1 MKKGSWSHSSV
12 CVILADIRSGHN
24 VGSIFR
30 TADALGVAKIYLVG
44 FTPAPEDK
52 FGRINKEIAKVALG
66 AEKTVNWEA
75 TKNIFALIKKLKTEK
90 HKLVAVE
97 QRVGAKDYKDFK
109 FGESSTDCPTAFIFG
124 NEVNGLS
131 EKILSVCDE
140 VVQIPMRGEKESLNV
155 SVAFGIAL
163 SRILKL

>member
-1 MKKGSWSHSSV
+1 MKKGSWNHQPV
-12 CVILADIRSGHN
+12 CVILDDIRSGHN

-30 TADALGVAKIYLVG
+30 TADALGIDKIYLAG

-66 AEKTVNWEA
+66 AEKAVNWEA
-75 TKNIFALIKKLKTEK
+75 TKKISAIIKKLKTEK
-90 HKLVAVE
+90 YKVIAVE

-109 FGESSTDCPTAFIFG
+109 FGESSADCPTAFIFG
-124 NEVNGLS
+124 NEIIGLS

-140 VVQIPMRGEKESLNV
+140 VVQIPMRGKKESLNV